1 MKTSFINRIT
11 LCQHCRKAFIINEE
25 GNESECDFC
34 LAETEITHRLIDD
47 GDLIGINYDCP

>member
-34 LAETEITHRLIDD
+34 IELEKDNIHDLDD
-47 GDLIGINYDCP
+47 VKYIINWD